1 MEAHHHYS
9 VIPHEMAGSLQA
21 MAGLSLSMSFTRGS
35 AQKRGQCTHSHTLV
49 CVRWS
54 CDPGSSVFWI
64 CVRKYRN
71 FKRLRTWV
79 AGSACRLG
87 GKEEPQH
94 TSETDT
100 LDIDTFLNYILY
112 KGSKII
118 PKKMY
123 FALIEVNNNHSH
135 KNDC

>member
-1 MEAHHHYS
+1 MGAHHHYS

-21 MAGLSLSMSFTRGS
+21 MAGLSLSMSFTRVS

-54 CDPGSSVFWI
+54 CDPGSSVFRI

-71 FKRLRTWV
+71 FKRLLKWV
-79 AGSACRLG
+79 AGSVCWLG
-87 GKEEPQH
+87 GKVEETLH
-94 TSETDT
+94 TAETDA

-112 KGSKII
+112 KESKKII
-118 PKKMY
+118 LPLLK
-123 FALIEVNNNHSH
+123 
-135 KNDC
+135 